1 MQQWSA
7 RRNSQSQSRGAW
19 PLAAALSRRQSG
31 RPFRA
36 HRWIGFAAAAVVR
49 AKTELIDIES
59 AERPDRGAS
68 NERRF
73 VIKEPLGFS
82 GESGIARIADRDRHI
97 ANKARAAN
105 TLDCALGK
113 QSTEAGAVEPGKFR
127 KLRRAQRI
135 AGGKF

>member
-1 MQQWSA
+1 MTGDAKKQRS
-7 RRNSQSQSRGAW
+7 
-19 PLAAALSRRQSG
+19 PEEIL
-31 RPFRA
+31 RA
-36 HRWIGFAAAAVVR
+36 
-49 AKTELIDIES
+49 IEA
-59 AERPDRGAS
+59 AERPHRGAAHQRS
-68 NERRF
+68 LIGEQSFSARSERG
-73 VIKEPLGFS
+73 L
-82 GESGIARIADRDRHI
+82 ARIADRDRHI